1 MSASAR
7 RVKTIFHWVGL
18 ASAALVIAR
27 VLLSFWPSWP
37 GVRDG
42 ALVMLD
48 AALIYGLMWAVG
60 WLFARTYS
68 DEISN

>member
-18 ASAALVIAR
+18 ATAALVIAR
-27 VLLSFWPSWP
+27 GLLSFWPSWS
-37 GVRDG
+37 GARDG
-42 ALVMLD
+42 ALVMVD
-48 AALIYGLMWAVG
+48 AAMIYGMMWAVG
-60 WLFARTYS
+60 CLFARTYS